1 MGKEISTQSGSV
13 EFKTLTFP
21 NNDTGRRRKINVM
34 QEYVSQGWEVV
45 SESITPGKFRG
56 GTACCLAMMCAL
68 PCAFCTGTTDGEI
81 TVTLKNNNSRIMN
94 HYSVIEQ
101 TPIEVQAREI
111 PQALPAAPI
120 TPPTQIYEPVIGLET
135 EALIKRAALFLE
147 DGEFDDAGRYL
158 EQALNQD
165 AENPRVHLTK
175 LMLERKVHNV
185 EELIET
191 STAPL
196 ENDKLFQRALRFA
209 DDEYIAFFKIMKN
222 NHNI

>member
-1 MGKEISTQSGSV
+1 
-13 EFKTLTFP
+13 
-21 NNDTGRRRKINVM
+21 
-34 QEYVSQGWEVV
+34 
-45 SESITPGKFRG
+45 
-56 GTACCLAMMCAL
+56 
-68 PCAFCTGTTDGEI
+68 
-81 TVTLKNNNSRIMN
+81 MN

-120 TPPTQIYEPVIGLET
+120 TPPAQTYEPVIGLET